1 VNRRAAL
8 IGALLATLETPATW
22 PLALAA
28 FLVRGGFVLVLV
40 PIVVVPT
47 AVGFANVFAPALGS
61 IAFGSISTGLVV
73 VSVAAALAVVAW
85 IVLGGWLAAALEAE
99 AAWMIARDADVR
111 ASADASAIA
120 AHRERPTGTARV
132 AARILVARL
141 IADIPLAVVLAV
153 GTVRV
158 TMATYRELTS
168 PLDTSTPIVLRVL
181 RATPEVIAAVVVAW
195 TLGEML
201 GAIAARRIALAGDGV
216 GSGLRGA
223 LATCVRHPIA
233 SVIRFWLPTAVL
245 LVFAIPWGM
254 AAAWAWS
261 AVDSTLDGAP
271 DLLGILV
278 VVGTFV
284 IVWLAGLILIG
295 IVSAWRGAVWT
306 VSEVVREGTFGGS
319 TDRRPGDWQADRSS
333 ATL

>member
-1 VNRRAAL
+1 
-8 IGALLATLETPATW
+8 
-22 PLALAA
+22 
-28 FLVRGGFVLVLV
+28 
-40 PIVVVPT
+40 VVPT
-47 AVGFANVFAPALGS
+47 PVGFANVFAPALGS
-61 IAFGSISTGLVV
+61 IAFGTISTGLVV

-85 IVLGGWLAAALEAE
+85 IVLGGWLAAALETE
-99 AAWMIARDADVR
+99 AARMIARDADVR
-111 ASADASAIA
+111 ALAGASAVGP
-120 AHRERPTGTARV
+120 ERQRTTGTP
-132 AARILVARL
+132 AAAGRILAARL
-141 IADIPLAVVLAV
+141 IASIPLTVVLAV

-158 TMATYRELTS
+158 VLVTYQQLTS

-195 TLGEML
+195 TLGEMV

-216 GSGLRGA
+216 WSGLRGA
-223 LATCVRHPIA
+223 VVTCVRHPIS

-245 LVFAIPWGM
+245 LAVAIPWGM

-261 AVDSTLDGAP
+261 TVDSTLDGTP
-271 DLLGILV
+271 DLLRV
-278 VVGTFV
+278 VAVVGTFV
-284 IVWLAGLILIG
+284 VVWLIGLILIA

-306 VSEVVREGTFGGS
+306 VAEVVREGTFGGS